1 MYTLY
6 VQDLFF
12 DQRNVPLTL
21 MAGVRYWNF
30 PCSLYLV
37 RLNMIEK
44 MMALMGWIFS
54 IWKKVPDSTKE
65 KIIDIIV
72 DSFDKSLRS
81 FYKNN
86 SQKDAT

>member
-1 MYTLY
+1 
-6 VQDLFF
+6 
-12 DQRNVPLTL
+12 
-21 MAGVRYWNF
+21 
-30 PCSLYLV
+30 
-37 RLNMIEK
+37 MIEK

-86 SQKDAT
+86 SQKDAA